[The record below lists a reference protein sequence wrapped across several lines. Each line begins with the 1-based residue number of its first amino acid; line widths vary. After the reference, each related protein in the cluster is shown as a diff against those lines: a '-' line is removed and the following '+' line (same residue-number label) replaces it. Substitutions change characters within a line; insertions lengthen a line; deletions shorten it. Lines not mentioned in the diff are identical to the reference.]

1 MRSAIQYASERGKG
15 GILMTGGVNVKT
27 VYLVSEILESKHPV
41 GTDIKTSSLPIFG
54 SYPELINIEMI
65 ENNVE
70 KVAKRLLGS
79 TDLSGIDSVYMSHG
93 PLKFGGTST
102 NLHRRI
108 GKLVELLANDYLP

>member
-1 MRSAIQYASERGKG
+1 MRSAIRYASERGKG

-54 SYPELINIEMI
+54 SYPELINIEMT

-70 KVAKRLLGS
+70 KVAKRLSGS
-79 TDLSGIDSVYMSHG
+79 AGPSGLTRCLCLI
-93 PLKFGGTST
+93 
-102 NLHRRI
+102 
-108 GKLVELLANDYLP
+108 EC